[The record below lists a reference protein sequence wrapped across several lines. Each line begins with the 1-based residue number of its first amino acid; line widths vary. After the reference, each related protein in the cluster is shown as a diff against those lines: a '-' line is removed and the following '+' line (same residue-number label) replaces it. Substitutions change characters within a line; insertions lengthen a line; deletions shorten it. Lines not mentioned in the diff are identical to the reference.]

1 MNFQGLAIFL
11 LFLLLIQNLGGIQAE
26 NTESN
31 LKNFSPPI
39 EEFRSSSS
47 SKIHSILIQ
56 WQTSENPNEFA
67 KENNLSVDEDKIAVY
82 IYLKSEESR
91 SKFPPEITITG
102 FDEKI
107 VVAFV
112 SSEQMDQLEDLEI
125 VERVM
130 LPDRARTFSIPKIE
144 MSEDQTTPEDQ
155 YDYLAWIV
163 IAGITIFIIIT
174 IFKKRQ
180 KSQD

>member
-1 MNFQGLAIFL
+1 MNFQILAFFL
-11 LFLLLIQNLGGIQAE
+11 LFLILPNGNTIYAE
-26 NTESN
+26 NINSDLGN
-31 LKNFSPPI
+31 
-39 EEFRSSSS
+39 SSSQIEKYRS
-47 SKIHSILIQ
+47 TTDSKIHPILIQ
-56 WQTSENPNEFA
+56 WQLSENPNEFA